1 MNDVWKKLG
10 DMFGSI
16 SSYFGSKP
24 ARNKT
29 KHSDLDIDLDCNLE
43 CVCENPSKVRS
54 YLQDS
59 YVAQLML
66 HESCNLYYI

>member
-54 YLQDS
+54 YL
-59 YVAQLML
+59 
-66 HESCNLYYI
+66 